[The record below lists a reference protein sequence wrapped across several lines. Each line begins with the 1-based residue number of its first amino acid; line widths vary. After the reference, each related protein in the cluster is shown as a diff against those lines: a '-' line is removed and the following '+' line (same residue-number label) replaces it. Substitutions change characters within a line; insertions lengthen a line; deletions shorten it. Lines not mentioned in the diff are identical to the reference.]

1 MKDYAEPFKEA
12 MWLDL
17 MKERLAE
24 KEYTMAWFVRDMRL
38 IFLNHKNF
46 YKASNL
52 SQVGLD
58 LEANFEKDLNE
69 LLIFNEANENSFQS
83 LP

>member
-1 MKDYAEPFKEA
+1 MNDYGEPFKEA

-24 KEYTMAWFVRDMRL
+24 KEYTVEWFVRDMRL

-46 YKASNL
+46 FKASNL
-52 SQVGLD
+52 SQIGLD
-58 LEANFEKDLNE
+58 LEENFEKDLNK
-69 LLIFNEANENSFQS
+69 LLIFHEANENRFQS